1 MKSRKPDSP
10 PKAKAKTA
18 KAAKAAPST
27 LPPATKP
34 RKRALSGGTEA
45 GAVVKAKAAPV
56 PTVPAKDVPAT
67 APVQVGSAPKRE
79 QAPALGANQVLKK
92 QSPSEVGTARRA
104 VRGRLGEATLPK
116 PDLRSP
122 ALQEVAAVGPGKT
135 ATASMAPV
143 KAVPATTAPV
153 KAASGPKRE
162 QAPALQKAAR
172 AAAVK
177 PKTSA
182 EPSRLRIPPV
192 LLEGDQAARS
202 PASGPGR
209 RYVLGPTPP
218 PAMLAPAGAEL
229 PESYGTQQ
237 LFLAARDPRWL
248 YAHWDFTAG
257 QLKKYNALSA
267 DGHLLLRLYRDTP
280 AGPPLLQIH
289 LHPESRHWFVPAP
302 HAGAKYAATLGYY
315 NAAKEWT
322 ELARSAATLTPPD
335 SVAEDT
341 SVRFATI
348 PLDVPFAQLLASVQ
362 AAVRENVPLA
372 EAVQEL
378 RAQGFASL
386 PEPEQIPGPWTAAQ
400 EQALAAVV
408 LLDPARRIWIGSLE
422 VTELIRRQLEH
433 GVSSVGAAQLGRPS
447 SPAAAFGAVSSPSGR
462 RERQRGFWFNVNAEL
477 IVYGATEPDAAVTI
491 GGRQIQLRRDG
502 SFSLRFALP
511 DGQYELPVAARSA
524 DGEETRQ
531 AELKFSRASQYQG
544 AVAAH
549 PQDVKL
555 QPPSASVVS

>member
-18 KAAKAAPST
+18 QAAPST

-45 GAVVKAKAAPV
+45 GAVVTAKAAL
-56 PTVPAKDVPAT
+56 AT
-67 APVQVGSAPKRE
+67 AAPVKVGPAPKRE
-79 QAPALGANQVLKK
+79 QAPALQKA
-92 QSPSEVGTARRA
+92 E
-104 VRGRLGEATLPK
+104 
-116 PDLRSP
+116 
-122 ALQEVAAVGPGKT
+122 AVGPAKAAPAPLAPAKAAP
-135 ATASMAPV
+135 ATAAPV
-143 KAVPATTAPV
+143 KAGSAR
-153 KAASGPKRE
+153 KRE
-162 QAPALQKAAR
+162 QAPALQKAAAVGPAKAAR

-280 AGPPLLQIH
+280 AGQPLLQIH

-315 NAAKEWT
+315 DAAKEWT

-341 SVRFATI
+341 AVRFATI

-372 EAVQEL
+372 EAVQ
-378 RAQGFASL
+378 
-386 PEPEQIPGPWTAAQ
+386 
-400 EQALAAVV
+400 AV
-408 LLDPARRIWIGSLE
+408 ARRRLFQPAGAGAD
-422 VTELIRRQLEH
+422 RRTLD
-433 GVSSVGAAQLGRPS
+433 GRPGT
-447 SPAAAFGAVSSPSGR
+447 SPRGCRYAGPGAPDLDR
-462 RERQRGFWFNVNAEL
+462 LARG
-477 IVYGATEPDAAVTI
+477 
-491 GGRQIQLRRDG
+491 DG
-502 SFSLRFALP
+502 V
-511 DGQYELPVAARSA
+511 D
-524 DGEETRQ
+524 
-531 AELKFSRASQYQG
+531 
-544 AVAAH
+544 
-549 PQDVKL
+549 
-555 QPPSASVVS
+555 PPPA